1 MSVVRPRLLMCV
13 YNPIDYDG
21 RVQRSAQQ
29 LSADFDVTVLA
40 VEAGGAYRNPAFRIE
55 TAALPAG
62 GSKYVAHL
70 RFARAIWRAA
80 VRLRPAVVYAHDYF
94 MAAPCWVAARR
105 TGATF
110 VYDAHEL
117 VIPAPGERL
126 PRRETVWYRLERAV
140 VHRADLVIAANTE
153 RAGLMRDHYALREV
167 PAVIRN
173 ITAPAPAVLDD
184 DAVRAAYPA
193 LVRRAPGE
201 VLVVYQGDM
210 SLSRGIGV
218 FLDAAR
224 RLPANVRLVLV
235 GGGPDQAVIAERLR
249 DRALAGRVSQVGRV
263 PRDHLYDI
271 LRLCDV
277 GLIAYDV
284 RGLNNIYCA
293 PNKLYEYAQAGLP
306 MVTTAQPPLRAALER
321 YGIGRV
327 VAPTGSP
334 DADADAWAAAITA
347 VCSALPTHRSRLG
360 TFIADH
366 DWAADHDAV
375 RGELVARAT
384 AGARPRT
391 TGAVIGASR

>member
-1 MSVVRPRLLMCV
+1 MSVDRPRLLMCV

-40 VEAGGAYRNPAFRIE
+40 VDAGGGYHNAAFRVE
-55 TAALPAG
+55 TAVLPAA

-80 VRLRPAVVYAHDYF
+80 VRLRPSVVYAHDYF
-94 MAAPCWVAARR
+94 MAAPCWLVARR
-105 TGATF
+105 VGARF

-117 VIPAPGERL
+117 VIPAPGEQL
-126 PRRETVWYRLERAV
+126 PGREAVWYRLERSV
-140 VHRADLVIAANTE
+140 VHRADLVIAANAE
-153 RAGLMRDHYALREV
+153 RAHLMRDHYGLREV

-184 DAVRAAYPA
+184 AAARAAYPA
-193 LVRRAPGE
+193 LCRRDPAE
-201 VLVVYQGDM
+201 VLAVYQGDM

-224 RLPANVRLVLV
+224 RLPAHVRLVLV
-235 GGGPDQAVIAERLR
+235 GSGPDHAAIADRLR
-249 DRALAGRVSQVGRV
+249 DGALSERVSQVGRV
-263 PRDHLYDI
+263 PRAHLYDI

-306 MVTTAQPPLRAALER
+306 VVATAQPPLRAALKG
-321 YGIGRV
+321 YGIGAV
-327 VAPTGSP
+327 VAPTSSP
-334 DADADAWAAAITA
+334 EADAAAWAVAIA
-347 VCSALPTHRSRLG
+347 GVSEELPTYRARLG
-360 TFIADH
+360 AFLADH
-366 DWAADHDAV
+366 DWMTDHDVV
-375 RGELVARAT
+375 RAELVRRT
-384 AGARPRT
+384 VGRVRPGPSRT
-391 TGAVIGASR
+391 VVGASP